1 MQAATGLYG
10 RETSHEPSGLSVSDR
25 RTSEQML
32 TEQKEPR
39 MTRMA
44 RKTRKTRKTF
54 VFTIETAVTPVAT
67 PTPPQGPWGVA
78 WLVVRAAGV
87 LASVAHLAVPH
98 LLP

>member
-10 RETSHEPSGLSVSDR
+10 RETSHEPSGLSARDR
-25 RTSEQML
+25 QTSEQML

-39 MTRMA
+39 MT

-87 LASVAHLAVPH
+87 LASVAHLAVPY